1 MGLSREQFLDLPDLP
16 TETIEAVPWGT
27 VGVKTL
33 DALELLS
40 LLEFIGIPEGVSEQE
55 KRIADYE
62 TPAKIAARCMVDEQ
76 GKRILQDDEFR
87 ILFRKQGAAQAL
99 AVIVETANRLNSIFV
114 PQDDMGKNSEP
125 SETGDSPS
133 A

>member
-16 TETIEAVPWGT
+16 TETIEAAPWGT
-27 VGVKTL
+27 VAVKTL

-40 LLEFIGIPEGVSEQE
+40 LLEFIGIPEGASEQE